1 MAEEGTPPAVAT
13 WDPAAVA
20 AWVLTLDGIDGVA
33 AVAEAVAREEV
44 DGDALLS
51 YKGKLE
57 LKSDLGISG
66 GKANKLW
73 QAIGRLQGRGGG
85 AGRSLAWATVRRF
98 ACFLSHNKAEA
109 AAEARLAK
117 DHLGR
122 VLQAEVYLDSD
133 NLLDLRQL
141 LEGVRQS
148 DVLVLFQTRNL
159 LSRPWVILE
168 IYTAITQQIPIVTVR
183 VQGLGAAPY
192 DFDDAQRFLDDF
204 EAELERRNP
213 GAGKMITDNGFDL
226 SEVGDELRRV
236 VPSIISKDY
245 SPSASENVLH
255 AQVQDLVLA
264 MHEAA
269 ANPAPHGTAA
279 VASGIRQHGRPDE
292 PTDASE
298 PEPELQLPGP
308 TPAPAPAAAEQLF
321 VVKATGE
328 VLTLMQIFER
338 GLTNSDCRSV
348 ADAAPD
354 ARAQLSGAMAGA
366 QARVDVLGAG
376 LATVGTALAE
386 LEGQRAR
393 LEGEI
398 DAATAALLQRVGAA
412 VQQLNAAVEQ
422 RQAELQRRLAAEHG
436 QRRAAL
442 DGQLAQLQREH
453 AGMLRLCTDAERT
466 LGQDD
471 LSVVRLLCDV
481 RAQLTPGGTG
491 DAIGP
496 AADPAII
503 GALDIDAEAVEAVSA
518 ITAAVGAVSGFGA
531 VGIQPP
537 ELRGYADPKPRYTQG
552 QAIAPNAP
560 QGLRLEPGRHG
571 LAFAADAQLP
581 PGLALDA
588 RTGVLSG
595 TPTQAW
601 TQVSAGGR
609 AIRVSTTIRVSA
621 TNAAGRSEAPLV
633 VTVEAPLPTCKWC
646 KQPMPTDGS
655 DRCALPLRRLTP
667 PCPAAAASAPRKLP
681 SHAPSRAGYFPV
693 CVPTR
698 RAALRLLLVGVRL
711 TRARGGWL
719 VAPMGVGSN
728 PRLPMRPSAAAFDLL
743 CSAAAFDLMT
753 VCDREGVS
761 L

>member
-73 QAIGRLQGRGGG
+73 QAIGRLQGRGG

-279 VASGIRQHGRPDE
+279 VASGIRQHGRPDGLGDE

-453 AGMLRLCTDAERT
+453 AGMGRLCTDAERT

-491 DAIGP
+491 DAVGP

-503 GALDIDAEAVEAVSA
+503 CALDIDAEAVEAVSA

-537 ELRGYADPKPRYTQG
+537 ELRGYADPKPRYKQG

-560 QGLRLEPGRHG
+560 QGLRLEPGRDG
-571 LAFAADAQLP
+571 LAFAADAGLP

-595 TPTQAW
+595 TPTQ
-601 TQVSAGGR
+601 VSAGGR
-609 AIRVSTTIRVSA
+609 ATTIRVSA

-633 VTVEAPLPTCKWC
+633 VTVEPPPCRHC
-646 KQPMPTDGS
+646 GNPMPADGS
-655 DRCALPLRRLTP
+655 SRCALPLRRTP
-667 PCPAAAASAPRKLP
+667 PLPCCSCFCPPASCHHTAIPRRLLPCLCAHAARGSATAAGGRA
-681 SHAPSRAGYFPV
+681 ADSRARV
-693 CVPTR
+693 V
-698 RAALRLLLVGVRL
+698 
-711 TRARGGWL
+711 GGWL
-719 VAPMGVGSN
+719 RLRARVRIPGCAMQPMPYGGHSAGSQVQGFK
-728 PRLPMRPSAAAFDLL
+728 SSSF
-743 CSAAAFDLMT
+743 F
-753 VCDREGVS
+753 
-761 L
+761 